1 MERIAHEK
9 EIASF
14 SKKGYVF
21 TVYESEYWFLA
32 GRFQVTRRA
41 VNTQETEIVQKDLT
55 SEELVRYLAH
65 CAEDGSIMKEESD
78 GSHL

>member
-1 MERIAHEK
+1 MGSTYWHNR

-21 TVYESEYWFLA
+21 TVTEFREEPSGYTVNNVKYE
-32 GRFQVTRRA
+32 VTRRA
-41 VNTQETEIVQKDLT
+41 VNTQEIEIVQKDLT

-65 CAEDGSIMKEESD
+65 CAEDGSIMQEE
-78 GSHL
+78 

>member
-1 MERIAHEK
+1 MGSTYWHNR

-21 TVYESEYWFLA
+21 TVTEFREEPSGYTVNNVKYE
-32 GRFQVTRRA
+32 VTRRA
-41 VNTQETEIVQKDLT
+41 INTQETEIVQKDLT

-65 CAEDGSIMKEESD
+65 CAEDGSIMQEE
-78 GSHL
+78 